1 MGKVYA
7 VRVGYKTGIYNSWSE
22 VQPLVNGYPGAQHK
36 SFNSWRDAEDYLAAG
51 PARPAGKKRSRDD
64 GHSYEERG
72 NDSDDRYHADLR
84 ERPAQVRRSEPVSH
98 REPYP
103 LVTCGVIIASSTRA
117 APPAPAY
124 NSSYRSGG
132 SSGGRSP
139 FDAVVE
145 GPSQAIRSSSVYELE
160 FDGAARG
167 NPGQA
172 GCGAVLRY
180 NGDVVCRLRKYMG
193 SHSTNNEAEYTA
205 LIEGLQMARRLGVT
219 RVHAKGDSKLVVQQ
233 VTGSWQIHK
242 PHLQDLCDRVHGE
255 TRHLREFEIRHIR
268 REYNTEADKLS
279 NDAIDLAY
287 RG

>member
-7 VRVGYKTGIYNSWSE
+7 VRVGQRTGIYNSWAE
-22 VQPLVNGYPGAQHK
+22 VKPLVHGYPGAQHK

-51 PARPAGKKRSRDD
+51 PARPAERKRSRDD
-64 GHSYEERG
+64 GYNYEAHG
-72 NDSDDRYHADLR
+72 HDSDDWYAELH
-84 ERPAQVRRSEPVSH
+84 ERPAQVRRSEPVTKRDPH
-98 REPYP
+98 PV
-103 LVTCGVIIASSTRA
+103 VTCGVLIASGPRV

-124 NSSYRSGG
+124 NSSYRAGG
-132 SSGGRSP
+132 SSGSRSR
-139 FDAVVE
+139 FDPVVE
-145 GPSQAIRSSSVYELE
+145 GPRQAIKSGSVYELE

-167 NPGQA
+167 NPGHA

-242 PHLQDLCDRVHGE
+242 PHLQDLCNRVHNE
-255 TRHLREFEIRHIR
+255 TRNLREFEIRHIR
-268 REYNTEADKLS
+268 REFNTEADKLS
-279 NDAIDLAY
+279 NDAIDLA
-287 RG
+287 